1 MGAPPN
7 TSLLPHPPTAP
18 VLMTIATHCDPQM
31 PVLYLPPPITTSQK
45 ALLPTTSSIQSF
57 YAGLQQPQSVN
68 PVSTLATRKQHFP
81 MTVAF
86 HSHESTTQPCL
97 TLQEIQSEFILV
109 PNSTQDRAAQVQLHP
124 TSATLPDVGAYERAI
139 IDCAPNDAHK

>member
-1 MGAPPN
+1 MGTTPTTP
-7 TSLLPHPPTAP
+7 LLPHLPTAP
-18 VLMTIATHCDPQM
+18 VLMTITTHCNPQM
-31 PVLYLPPPITTSQK
+31 PVLYLTPLITISQK

-57 YAGLQQPQSVN
+57 YTGLQQSQSVN

-97 TLQEIQSEFILV
+97 TRGWEELIPLELCSQILFGINYSTMSEARRNTSLFY
-109 PNSTQDRAAQVQLHP
+109 
-124 TSATLPDVGAYERAI
+124 SATE
-139 IDCAPNDAHK
+139 